1 MPLRWKIFRA
11 LCIVQLLIASLNML
25 QSLFYLFL
33 YFSFRSIAGL
43 MLFTA
48 IMFLCILGM
57 NLVNNNYPDEPVQ
70 GSQKKNFNRLFLLN
84 FLFLAFLFGFII
96 AEFNSLKQFAGNAAL
111 TFFQLP
117 FTAYIM
123 LINFLLILIFQLSI
137 LYGLFRLRLE
147 LYSNFMNKKFEFEK
161 P

>member
-11 LCIVQLLIASLNML
+11 ICVVQLLFASLNML

-96 AEFNSLKQFAGNAAL
+96 AEFNSLKQFANTAAL

-123 LINFLLILIFQLSI
+123 LINYLLILILQLCI

-161 P
+161 S

>member
-11 LCIVQLLIASLNML
+11 ICIVQLLLASLTLL

-84 FLFLAFLFGFII
+84 FLLLSFLFGFII
-96 AEFNSLKQFAGNAAL
+96 AEFNALKQFASTVAL
-111 TFFQLP
+111 TFFRLP
-117 FTAYIM
+117 FGAFVMLTAY
-123 LINFLLILIFQLSI
+123 LLMLIFQLAI
-137 LYGLFRLRLE
+137 LYGLYRLRLE
-147 LYSNFMNKKFEFEK
+147 LYSNFLNRKFEFENS
-161 P
+161 

>member
-11 LCIVQLLIASLNML
+11 ICMVQLLFASLNML

-33 YFSFRSIAGL
+33 YFSFRSMAGL

-48 IMFLCILGM
+48 ILFLCILGM

-84 FLFLAFLFGFII
+84 FLFLSFIFGFII
-96 AEFNSLKQFAGNAAL
+96 AEFNSLKQFAGAEL

-123 LINFLLILIFQLSI
+123 LINFSLILIFQISI
-137 LYGLFRLRLE
+137 LYGLFKLRLE

>member
-11 LCIVQLLIASLNML
+11 ICVVQLLFASLNML

-48 IMFLCILGM
+48 IMFLCILGI

-70 GSQKKNFNRLFLLN
+70 GNQKKNFNRLFLLN
-84 FLFLAFLFGFII
+84 FLSLAFLFGFII
-96 AEFNSLKQFAGNAAL
+96 AEFNSLKQFAGTATL

-123 LINFLLILIFQLSI
+123 LINYLLILIFQLCI

-161 P
+161 S